1 MLHFAEPRYSA
12 FKRFAIL
19 AKPCRRANGLRSRW
33 RLCRLTDAAYPLRV
47 FRLRIDMERSPHG
60 APRRGELP
68 EYTQFST
75 LDTRYDED

>member
-19 AKPCRRANGLRSRW
+19 AKPCRRADS
-33 RLCRLTDAAYPLRV
+33 
-47 FRLRIDMERSPHG
+47 FRPRIDMERGPRG

-68 EYTQFST
+68 EYTRFST

>member
-1 MLHFAEPRYSA
+1 LLRKAEPRGSA
-12 FKRFAIL
+12 SKCFAIL
-19 AKPCRRANGLRSRW
+19 AKPCRRANSLR
-33 RLCRLTDAAYPLRV
+33 P
-47 FRLRIDMERSPHG
+47 RIEMERGPRG